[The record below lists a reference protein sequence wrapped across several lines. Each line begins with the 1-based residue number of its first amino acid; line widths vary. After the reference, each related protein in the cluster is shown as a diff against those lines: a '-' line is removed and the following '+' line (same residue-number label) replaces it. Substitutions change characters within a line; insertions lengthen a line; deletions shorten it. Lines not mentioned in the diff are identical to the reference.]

1 MTSTTR
7 DLRQALGM
15 AALAALALAG
25 SLPLARAANH
35 QGSSIMTMKQDLA
48 DREKDIHWPEGFN
61 PSQADLFSHN
71 ALLINASCQR
81 IWGHIV
87 DATKWP
93 QWYPHSKDVRID
105 GGDVLKEGTVFH
117 WSTFGLPLESKVN
130 EFVPYTRIGWYGY
143 APGTAPSFYHTWY
156 VKPQGDTCL
165 VVTDEVGKGN
175 DAAHL
180 RETDESRWILHEGR
194 RRLHPYP
201 HAGPRGTRSIYH
213 AVARLRGGAHCGAA
227 RLEGIG
233 GQSLRYQPR
242 DNAFHQSPPA
252 TRVGFAM

>member
-1 MTSTTR
+1 MRRSGHSGIRTQRTCA
-7 DLRQALGM
+7 QV
-15 AALAALALAG
+15 AAACSKRAPCFIGRRLAFG
-25 SLPLARAANH
+25 SRATLTN
-35 QGSSIMTMKQDLA
+35 
-48 DREKDIHWPEGFN
+48 
-61 PSQADLFSHN
+61 
-71 ALLINASCQR
+71 SCPIR
-81 IWGHIV
+81 V
-87 DATKWP
+87 
-93 QWYPHSKDVRID
+93 
-105 GGDVLKEGTVFH
+105 
-117 WSTFGLPLESKVN
+117 
-130 EFVPYTRIGWYGY
+130 GWYGY

-227 RLEGIG
+227 RLERIG